1 MNLLIITACPNGMV
15 TSVLTSRLL
24 EAAAH
29 RLGWSTAVEVHD
41 PKAIGSPLS
50 EIKHYLDLYGDHG
63 EGRAQQLGYV
73 IGRTDAAIAE
83 LERKRAQIDQ
93 TLAELRVINATCRRQ
108 LAQRKRRAKD
118 GA

>member
-41 PKAIGSPLS
+41 PKAIGSPLTPAQTAVVHVTPTQ
-50 EIKHYLDLYGDHG
+50 EHRQ
-63 EGRAQQLGYV
+63 GRGQS
-73 IGRTDAAIAE
+73 
-83 LERKRAQIDQ
+83 
-93 TLAELRVINATCRRQ
+93 
-108 LAQRKRRAKD
+108 
-118 GA
+118 